1 MASFL
6 ISPVS
11 RPVLVLY
18 IIKSDGRN
26 IHPPRKIPWK
36 LQLIISRA
44 NKFSPYISTILLLL
58 SPPFRDLFLSFG
70 FDKVGECSS
79 SRINVIFWIDEWNN
93 ACFLFFFPSL
103 SLSPLSLFLFVS
115 DETGLFCSTSPSR
128 RKWKL
133 DPDENLA
140 WSLPDCWHHAPRIP
154 VSPVSREIVKFFS
167 HNDVCALILSLSL
180 CFSLD
185 GKSVNEW
192 KL

>member
-58 SPPFRDLFLSFG
+58 LLSRPFRDLFLSFG

-115 DETGLFCSTSPSR
+115 DETGLLHVTEPREMEVGPGWKPCMVVAWLLTSCAADPSFQR
-128 RKWKL
+128 
-133 DPDENLA
+133 N
-140 WSLPDCWHHAPRIP
+140 SQ
-154 VSPVSREIVKFFS
+154 VFS
-167 HNDVCALILSLSL
+167 HNDVCALILSLSV
-180 CFSLD
+180 SLD

>member
-103 SLSPLSLFLFVS
+103 SLLPFSLFLFVS

-128 RKWKL
+128 GKWKL

-140 WSLPDCWHHAPRIP
+140 WSLPDCWHRAPRI
-154 VSPVSREIVKFFS
+154 PVSREIVKFFS
-167 HNDVCALILSLSL
+167 HNDVCALILSLSV
-180 CFSLD
+180 SLD

>member
-58 SPPFRDLFLSFG
+58 SLSTVSRSISILWIRQSGRVFFFADQRYFLDRRVKQRLLSFLLS
-70 FDKVGECSS
+70 FSFS
-79 SRINVIFWIDEWNN
+79 
-93 ACFLFFFPSL
+93 FPSL
-103 SLSPLSLFLFVS
+103 VVS
-115 DETGLFCSTSPSR
+115 FRLWWNGVVLLHVTEPREMEVGPGWKPCMVVAWLLTSCAADPSFPSFQR
-128 RKWKL
+128 
-133 DPDENLA
+133 N
-140 WSLPDCWHHAPRIP
+140 SQ
-154 VSPVSREIVKFFS
+154 VFF
-167 HNDVCALILSLSL
+167 A
-180 CFSLD
+180 
-185 GKSVNEW
+185 
-192 KL
+192 

>member
-58 SPPFRDLFLSFG
+58 SLSTVSRSISILWIRQSGRVFFFADQRYFLDRRVKQRLLSF
-70 FDKVGECSS
+70 
-79 SRINVIFWIDEWNN
+79 
-93 ACFLFFFPSL
+93 LFSFSFSFPSL
-103 SLSPLSLFLFVS
+103 VVS
-115 DETGLFCSTSPSR
+115 FRLWWNGGCF
-128 RKWKL
+128 
-133 DPDENLA
+133 
-140 WSLPDCWHHAPRIP
+140 APRHRAAGNG
-154 VSPVSREIVKFFS
+154 SWTRMKTLHGRCLIVDIMRRGSQFPQFPEK
-167 HNDVCALILSLSL
+167 
-180 CFSLD
+180 
-185 GKSVNEW
+185 
-192 KL
+192 